1 MFETMIGAIK
11 VHGEARRPNFEVQM
25 PRKRSRETITVIY
38 VEPNIPK
45 FKMG

>member
-11 VHGEARRPNFEVQM
+11 IHGEANFEVQM